1 MMKKQLFL
9 FITLLLPLYVYSYDV
24 EINGIYY
31 NLLAKERTAV
41 VTSGD
46 NAYTG
51 EVSIPETIV
60 LDDITFDV
68 VSIGEKAFYS
78 SQIQSVSIPKSITK
92 LGYEAFRFC
101 HKLSCVNISDI
112 AAWCRIKF
120 GTYSNPLVS
129 AHHLFVDGE
138 EVLDIVIPEG
148 VTQIPANA
156 FNGCYF
162 FTSVSFPN
170 SLKEI
175 GNNAF
180 EECI

>member
-1 MMKKQLFL
+1 MKKQLFL

-101 HKLSCVNISDI
+101 HKLRNCN
-112 AAWCRIKF
+112 
-120 GTYSNPLVS
+120 
-129 AHHLFVDGE
+129 
-138 EVLDIVIPEG
+138 
-148 VTQIPANA
+148 
-156 FNGCYF
+156 
-162 FTSVSFPN
+162 
-170 SLKEI
+170 
-175 GNNAF
+175 
-180 EECI
+180 